1 MKIQE
6 EFIAKILELKEK
18 TENENEILLFLD
30 PVHQMHNNENGY
42 SWQKKGKAGTKKVL
56 SNTGRRRLNII
67 GALNPVKIAMTTLI
81 TECKCDREVI
91 KALFKEIKKDYP
103 EDVKINLILD
113 NASYNKAY
121 DVQALAEEYN
131 INLIYLPP
139 YSPNLNLIER
149 VWKFFKK
156 KTTKNNYYPTFEEF
170 YQAVDNFFNGF
181 NNFQDELKSLLTFNF
196 EIIKAS

>member
-1 MKIQE
+1 MY
-6 EFIAKILELKEK
+6 
-18 TENENEILLFLD
+18 
-30 PVHQMHNNENGY
+30 NNENGY
-42 SWQKKGKAGTKKVL
+42 SWQRTGKLGTKKVL
-56 SNTGRRRLNII
+56 SNSGRRRLNII
-67 GALNPVKIAMTTLI
+67 GALNPIKIAMTTLI

-91 KALFKEIKKDYP
+91 KAFLKEIKADYP
-103 EDVKINLILD
+103 EDSKINLILD

-121 DVQALAEEYN
+121 DVQELAEELN

-156 KTTKNNYYPTFEEF
+156 EITKNSYYPVFEEF
-170 YQAVDNFFNGF
+170 YEAVDSFFKNFDKFKDDL
-181 NNFQDELKSLLTFNF
+181 QTLLSFNF